1 MKMRILVLLLLLG
14 ITLPSASF
22 AVAPSNDQAVE
33 VLKGK
38 EKVSFT
44 LRNKSLKKIP
54 LIIPR
59 VMKPNLSPMSNSG
72 VTLKEG
78 QKILFKFNGK
88 RETLLVVSRDLQ
100 GTKVDVAKLL
110 RERKRALRQGDRE

>member
-14 ITLPSASF
+14 ITIPSF
-22 AVAPSNDQAVE
+22 AVSPSIDQSVE
-33 VLKGK
+33 VPKGK

-100 GTKVDVAKLL
+100 GTKVDVAKLV
-110 RERKRALRQGDRE
+110 RERKRELRQQDQ